1 MGKEWANWPAGRPAD
16 DPPNQQRRELALG
29 REQVELAAPGR
40 KWSGGRQPWV
50 SLMKPGRR
58 PAIHFHG

>member
-16 DPPNQQRRELALG
+16 DPPNQQGELALG
-29 REQVELAAPGR
+29 REQVEPAAAPGNGLAAALCEPDEAR
-40 KWSGGRQPWV
+40 PR
-50 SLMKPGRR
+50 RR